1 VGIFDRHLS
10 EAASPSTAGTKPT
23 VVVVHGAFADAT
35 AFGEVAAHLIDEGF
49 PVMAVANP
57 LRDLHTDAAYVR
69 SVLDAVGGPAVLVG
83 HSYAGSVITQAAAG
97 AGNVKALVYVAAFIP
112 RVGESSAGLNGMFPG
127 SLLTPDNL
135 VALLTPPGRSRSS
148 RPCGRRPPRSTPD
161 RQQRQARK
169 T

>member
-10 EAASPSTAGTKPT
+10 DAAAPSTAGAKPT

-69 SVLDAVGGPAVLVG
+69 SVLDAVAGPVVLVG

-97 AGNVKALVYVAAFIP
+97 AGNVRALVYVAAFIP
-112 RVGESSAGLNGMFPG
+112 RVGESSAELNGMFAG

-135 VALLTPPGRSRSS
+135 VALP
-148 RPCGRRPPRSTPD
+148 TPD
-161 RQQRQARK
+161 GHTDLYIRPERYEEVYAGA
-169 T
+169 